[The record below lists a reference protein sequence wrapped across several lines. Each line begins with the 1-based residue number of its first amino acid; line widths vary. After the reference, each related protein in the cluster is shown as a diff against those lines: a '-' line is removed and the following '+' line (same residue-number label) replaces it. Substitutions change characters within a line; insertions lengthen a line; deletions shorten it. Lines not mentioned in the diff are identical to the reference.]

1 MARGFRIHSNA
12 VFNPFSYQ
20 ELIAPIQDYQQA
32 YDQMQDVMLAAG
44 EEANQYK
51 QLIDTDEYA
60 SGILKGYNDALSDM
74 SGRLSSEGLKAV
86 NRNSLLSLRRKYNDE
101 VKPINDAAKTLASL
115 QDMYRQ
121 AYAKDQ
127 TMMRGAMPSIRD
139 LVENPGA
146 TPQMVSGVQLYN
158 QGSAA
163 SKSASLRN
171 FSETEFGRKIIR
183 GYIEKAEEIGYSPEL
198 VRAFMQDASAI
209 PELAAEIANIQQMYS
224 TGTLQNPEQA
234 NRFIMQGILDGIQYQ
249 RKTDYKY
256 DQLGAEMRAA
266 ARAKAASGADDLS
279 SLNKL
284 LKPFNQYSQNERSA
298 AARNIS
304 NFESMFTQNAD
315 RTWRINDKGRADLRK
330 EAYSKPAGTSITG
343 ATQGQIPFDSGMK
356 KVLED
361 YAGRSLNSEKDIEDA
376 WTKYYNEHQN
386 EAYDAH
392 KATAYR
398 YIPQSD
404 DLKVAQNAVETLG
417 NRDKKGNLITYDY
430 DTRRNQFVE
439 SGSVNSSDIKSFSDI
454 EISGS
459 GIMVNAITKD
469 DKIVKFKLP
478 ASQSYYDFTSAT
490 QNAQRLK
497 ESELKWRNTLT
508 QMGNALYESGAPIS
522 LTADS
527 SPEEAIYVGG
537 LLGGQAGAQAVYQ
550 DYLNYQR
557 TQKAIYDSVSNMLR
571 TIDSTAAKL

>member
-1 MARGFRIHSNA
+1 
-12 VFNPFSYQ
+12 
-20 ELIAPIQDYQQA
+20 
-32 YDQMQDVMLAAG
+32 
-44 EEANQYK
+44 
-51 QLIDTDEYA
+51 
-60 SGILKGYNDALSDM
+60 
-74 SGRLSSEGLKAV
+74 
-86 NRNSLLSLRRKYNDE
+86 
-101 VKPINDAAKTLASL
+101 
-115 QDMYRQ
+115 
-121 AYAKDQ
+121 
-127 TMMRGAMPSIRD
+127 
-139 LVENPGA
+139 
-146 TPQMVSGVQLYN
+146 
-158 QGSAA
+158 
-163 SKSASLRN
+163 
-171 FSETEFGRKIIR
+171 
-183 GYIEKAEEIGYSPEL
+183 
-198 VRAFMQDASAI
+198 MQDASAI

-298 AARNIS
+298 AARNI
-304 NFESMFTQNAD
+304 
-315 RTWRINDKGRADLRK
+315 DK
-330 EAYSKPAGTSITG
+330 YSKYFDEG
-343 ATQGQIPFDSGMK
+343 ATGWKINKSGKTELNQPEVYTGPYKQGRVDTTGFSKFIKEISNEGETP
-356 KVLED
+356 E
-361 YAGRSLNSEKDIEDA
+361 EA
-376 WTKYYNEHQN
+376 WTRYYNEN
-386 EAYDAH
+386 RKDIYDAH

-527 SPEEAIYVGG
+527 SPEEAIYVGR

>member
-12 VFNPFSYQ
+12 VFNPFSYEQ
-20 ELIAPIQDYQQA
+20 MLAPLMQA
-32 YDQMQDVMLAAG
+32 QTAYNQMQDYMLTAG

-60 SGILKGYNDALSDM
+60 SGILKGYNDALADM

-86 NRNSLLSLRRKYNDE
+86 NRNSLLNLRRRYNDE
-101 VKPINDAAKTLASL
+101 VKPINDAAKTLAGL

-127 TMMRGAMPSIRD
+127 TMMRGAMPTIKD

-158 QGSAA
+158 QGAAA

-171 FSETEFGRKIIR
+171 FSETEFGKRIIR
-183 GYIEKAEEIGYSPEL
+183 GYIEKAEEVGYSPEL

-209 PELAAEIANIQQMYS
+209 PELAAEVANIQQMYS

-256 DQLGAEMRAA
+256 DQLGAEYRAA
-266 ARAKAASGADDLS
+266 ARKSAGDGDEFD

-284 LKPFNQYSQNERSA
+284 LKPFNIYSQNEVHEA
-298 AARNIS
+298 AKNIS
-304 NFESMFTQNAD
+304 NYKKYFDQNAD
-315 RTWRINDKGRADLRK
+315 GTWK
-330 EAYSKPAGTSITG
+330 
-343 ATQGQIPFDSGMK
+343 
-356 KVLED
+356 
-361 YAGRSLNSEKDIEDA
+361 LNSDGQKEYNKQGVKRPESGLYGKYVSENPFKDFVDSLTGEGRTIDDA
-376 WTKYYNEHQN
+376 WTKYYNEHQR
-386 EAYDAH
+386 ETYDAH

-398 YIPQSD
+398 YIPQGD
-404 DLKVAQNAVETLG
+404 DMKIAQTAVETLG

-430 DTRRNQFVE
+430 DTKRNQFVE
-439 SGSVNSSDIKSFSDI
+439 SDSIKGSDIKSYSDI
-454 EISGS
+454 EISSS

-469 DKIVKFKLP
+469 NRVVKFKLP

-497 ESELKWRNTLT
+497 DSELRWRNTLT

-527 SPEEAIYVGG
+527 SPEEAIYVGS

-550 DYLNYQR
+550 DYMNYQR
-557 TQKAIYDSVSNMLR
+557 TQQAIYNSVANMLR
-571 TIDSTAAKL
+571 AIDSTSTKL